1 MDALTD
7 EDALQAFEHEY
18 GFCSAR
24 SFAGRI
30 LDELIDCEIPEEY
43 RAILETATDYIA
55 EDDGRLMPKIQSI
68 GYASIA
74 DLNGV
79 FYVDGIKHMVKADKI
94 LIEDPDMM
102 TRTADTEEIDHIP
115 AVDEQ
120 TQTV

>member
-1 MDALTD
+1 
-7 EDALQAFEHEY
+7 
-18 GFCSAR
+18 
-24 SFAGRI
+24 
-30 LDELIDCEIPEEY
+30 
-43 RAILETATDYIA
+43 
-55 EDDGRLMPKIQSI
+55 MPKIQSI

-102 TRTADTEEIDHIP
+102 TRTADTEEIDHVP